1 MDEHLVYRLL
11 AYARSQKARSENAQV
26 VTEAGASL
34 IGADVRFSSQVGT
47 HQQLIFESSLDHM
60 LDEAGNY
67 LVRVVL
73 NTGGAIL
80 NMENAAL
87 GNLLVVVVIR
97 VAVDVA
103 KNDVV
108 GLGPVFEKNI
118 DRLER
123 HRAFLNVKGNG
134 RTGYI

>member
-34 IGADVRFSSQVGT
+34 IGAEVRFSSQVGT

-60 LDEAGNY
+60 LDETGNY

-73 NTGGAIL
+73 NTGGAII
-80 NMENAAL
+80 NKENAAL
-87 GNLLVVVVIR
+87 GNLLVV
-97 VAVDVA
+97 
-103 KNDVV
+103 
-108 GLGPVFEKNI
+108 
-118 DRLER
+118 
-123 HRAFLNVKGNG
+123 
-134 RTGYI
+134 